1 MNASHKLR
9 RCPSGTNKKK
19 AVVLSYNS
27 PYTGEAGIE
36 PALTVLETAFLPLED
51 SPIFLIDANT
61 HPQNRTYKSILL
73 QDQVGHSLS
82 ASRPTSCICSANVS
96 LRLLR
101 PWHASMPVR
110 SACGPRFLRFWSSL
124 RPISSSQLH
133 TLLHFHLCPINLV
146 VFKGT
151 YLSKEGRSHLG
162 GGFTLRCLQRLSLPC
177 LATQLWAWRP
187 SWCTRGRSTPVL
199 SY

>member
-1 MNASHKLR
+1 MYFPKNQVHTLKTAHTNLIFATGSSGCSLSPQLFSYRSGGSFVVRFASNFMSSDSQMCVHSPVR
-9 RCPSGTNKKK
+9 PSMQ
-19 AVVLSYNS
+19 AWPSVRSCVL
-27 PYTGEAGIE
+27 P
-36 PALTVLETAFLPLED
+36 AFL
-51 SPIFLIDANT
+51 ST
-61 HPQNRTYKSILL
+61 
-73 QDQVGHSLS
+73 
-82 ASRPTSCICSANVS
+82 
-96 LRLLR
+96 
-101 PWHASMPVR
+101 
-110 SACGPRFLRFWSSL
+110 WSSL